1 MSESDFFEQP
11 ESSAPSQTPAA
22 TEKPRALD
30 DPMVRRLA
38 LIGAGMLILWL
49 AGILSALVFGLLTPS
64 DVPRTAAER
73 SLMVYESALEE
84 TTSVDPLVWAD
95 YAKAL
100 TAAKQYSRSQSVINN
115 AMKAVKSKKSA
126 VMLEQARLYVDRGDW
141 SKALEWVKKTEAE
154 IEKEIEKERKAQEA
168 QGILTD
174 PAKPRASKELYLVKA
189 DALVGKGD
197 EKAAIAAYDE
207 HLELYPTSADVYVLR
222 GDLKAEAGDKAGAEE
237 DYRECLKYIP
247 DFQPAIDGLEKIGA
261 AR

>member
-11 ESSAPSQTPAA
+11 DSSAPSQTPAA
-22 TEKPRALD
+22 PEKPRALD

-49 AGILSALVFGLLTPS
+49 AGVLSALVFGLLTPS
-64 DVPRTAAER
+64 DVPRTSAER

-84 TTSVDPLVWAD
+84 TTSVDPLLWAD
-95 YAKAL
+95 YARAL
-100 TAAKQYSRSQSVINN
+100 TEAKQYSRSQSVINN

-126 VMLEQARLYVDRGDW
+126 VMLEQARLYVARKDW
-141 SKALEWVKKTEAE
+141 SKAAEWTKKTEAE
-154 IEKEIEKERKAQEA
+154 IQAEIDREQKALDA
-168 QGILTD
+168 QGITTS
-174 PAKPRASKELYLVKA
+174 PQTPRAKKEVYLLKA
-189 DALVGKGD
+189 DVSTGQKD

-207 HLELYPTSADVYVLR
+207 HLELYPTSADVYAMR
-222 GDLKAEAGDKAGAEE
+222 GDLRAGAGDKAGAEA